1 MNEKIYKTMSHAG
14 MSSLALGI
22 VTLTVGLVS
31 GILMI
36 INGAKLM
43 KRKFEITI

>member
-1 MNEKIYKTMSHAG
+1 MNEKVYKTMSHAG
-14 MSSLALGI
+14 VSSLVLGI
-22 VTLTVGLVS
+22 VMLTAGLAA